1 MRIAWKLARQAFD
14 YMLLRFTSDTTASPP
29 LQAVDDRRG
38 INPRLS
44 KFLRALATILIVIV
58 GVLIFTLT
66 TSRTDYI
73 SYWSAGKLLMHRADP
88 YSPIGAFA
96 LERSEGFSAG
106 FMVMLNPPWA
116 LFLAAPLGFGGIRV
130 GLFIWTL
137 ASVASAF
144 VSVQL
149 LQLPGK
155 ERAFASVFAPLMA
168 AIFMGQSSPFLLLG
182 FCLFLHFHR
191 SHPFL
196 AGASLLLM
204 AIKPHLFLVFWAV
217 LLADCLYRRVFLVLA
232 GGASAVVASSLFAMC
247 FDPHIWSDYTNM
259 LRGSTLGHQSFPT
272 LSMLFRTLIKGHSFW
287 LLFVPSALAILW
299 AIYYYVHLRK
309 VWDWRIHG
317 MLLMLVTVLV
327 SPYSWLTDE
336 CVLLPSIL
344 FALTLRKTKSNR
356 AWILLAINSVILY
369 IALVRQDNLTSHAYL
384 WTPLTWL
391 AWFLY
396 ATHGFSRVGQV
407 NSIQNTN
414 QTAIE
419 TQPA

>member
-1 MRIAWKLARQAFD
+1 
-14 YMLLRFTSDTTASPP
+14 
-29 LQAVDDRRG
+29 
-38 INPRLS
+38 
-44 KFLRALATILIVIV
+44 
-58 GVLIFTLT
+58 
-66 TSRTDYI
+66 
-73 SYWSAGKLLMHRADP
+73 
-88 YSPIGAFA
+88 
-96 LERSEGFSAG
+96 
-106 FMVMLNPPWA
+106 
-116 LFLAAPLGFGGIRV
+116 
-130 GLFIWTL
+130 
-137 ASVASAF
+137 
-144 VSVQL
+144 
-149 LQLPGK
+149 
-155 ERAFASVFAPLMA
+155 MA